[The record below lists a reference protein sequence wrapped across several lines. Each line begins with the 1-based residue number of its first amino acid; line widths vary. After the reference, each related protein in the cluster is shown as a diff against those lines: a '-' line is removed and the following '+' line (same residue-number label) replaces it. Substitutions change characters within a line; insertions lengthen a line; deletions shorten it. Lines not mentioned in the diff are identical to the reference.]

1 MQERF
6 RGMTPIL
13 HSSDSVV
20 HLAAVLL
27 ALASGTAVMVR
38 PKGTRAH
45 RRLGWAYVGSMVVGL
60 LTAFRLYFLFGRFGL
75 VHWGAV
81 GSAGALLVGTGAA
94 VLRASLPAWLRWHYV
109 GMGAS
114 VTGLYAALAA
124 EGTYRFFPP
133 RYFWWSTLGPA
144 GVVLCI
150 GGLLLYRHYHRQSL

>member
-1 MQERF
+1 MA
-6 RGMTPIL
+6 PIL

-20 HLAAVLL
+20 HMAAVLL
-27 ALASGTAVMVR
+27 ALVSGTAVVGL
-38 PKGTRAH
+38 PKGTLVH
-45 RRLGWAYVGSMVVGL
+45 RRLGWAYVGSMVVVL
-60 LTAFRLYFLFGRFGL
+60 WTAFRLYYLFGRFGV

-81 GSAGALLVGTGAA
+81 ASTGALLVGTGAA
-94 VLRASLPAWLRWHYV
+94 VCRAVVPSWLRWHYA

-144 GVVLCI
+144 GAVVVA
-150 GGLLLYRHYHRQSL
+150 GSLLLYRQYGRQSF